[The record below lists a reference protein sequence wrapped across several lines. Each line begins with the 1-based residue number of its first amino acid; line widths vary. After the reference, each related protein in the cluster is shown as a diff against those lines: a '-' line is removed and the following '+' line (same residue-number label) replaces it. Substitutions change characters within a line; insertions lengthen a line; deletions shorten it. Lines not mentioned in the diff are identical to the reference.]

1 MITNQD
7 KPAVGQAEYSL
18 SIGDSFL
25 LNIGSLFSLIINPA
39 LAFDFF
45 NTAKVASFETWSTI
59 PTTWATESRTWLDCV
74 SLFDNGDKP
83 TTAFTNVAKPS

>member
-39 LAFDFF
+39 LAFDFL
-45 NTAKVASFETWSTI
+45 NTTKVASFETWASI
-59 PTTWATESRTWLDCV
+59 PTTWATESRSWLDCV